1 VGARPAHTTSFPLKG
16 SRTVKEDRQDM
27 STEQQPF
34 NVNQQP
40 FSTADVGGQATAEE
54 KIALLETQLA
64 QARQEA
70 GENWNKFLRQQADWD
85 NFRKRQ
91 ERLVADRIQQQKKSL
106 FKNILE
112 VMDNV
117 ERALVYQ
124 DSMDKEQLQQT
135 LRMLMWQMNEVLR
148 AEGLTPIPTIGET
161 FNPYVHEAVEAVE
174 GGEQPDN
181 TILEELRKGYTLGE
195 ETLRPARVKVSVGK

>member
-1 VGARPAHTTSFPLKG
+1 MKG
-16 SRTVKEDRQDM
+16 RRTVKEDRQDM
-27 STEQQPF
+27 STDQQPLNVEQQPF
-34 NVNQQP
+34 NVEQQP
-40 FSTADVGGQATAEE
+40 FPTAPSGAPAPADA
-54 KIALLETQLA
+54 KIAALEAQLA
-64 QARQEA
+64 QARKEA
-70 GENWNKFLRQQADWD
+70 NENWNKYVRQQAEWD

-91 ERLVADRIQQQKKSL
+91 ERVAGDRIQQQKKSL

-117 ERALVYQ
+117 ERALAYQ
-124 DSMDKEQLQQT
+124 DTMDKEQLQQT

-148 AEGLTPIPTIGET
+148 SEGLTPIPTIGET
-161 FNPYVHEAVEAVE
+161 FNPYVHEAVEAIE
-174 GGEQPDN
+174 SGEQPDN